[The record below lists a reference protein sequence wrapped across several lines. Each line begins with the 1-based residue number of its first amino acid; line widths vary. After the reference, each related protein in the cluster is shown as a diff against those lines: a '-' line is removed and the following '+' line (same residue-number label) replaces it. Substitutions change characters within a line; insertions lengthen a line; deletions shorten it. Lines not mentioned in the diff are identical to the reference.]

1 MSDATTDIEK
11 ARRKHTRLALEVKAI
26 ITLTNDHCFEGL
38 TKDMSFGGA
47 FVNLDSSSE
56 GQIPVGEEC
65 ELELQLG
72 AAGKPLKVI
81 IESRVVRA
89 GNGGI
94 GLEFCATTIEGYW
107 HFKNLMVYNSPE
119 AETLLTELETHPG
132 LVIEKNSE

>member
-1 MSDATTDIEK
+1 MTDETTDSEK
-11 ARRKHTRLALEVKAI
+11 SRRKHTRLDLQVKAI
-26 ITLTNDHCFEGL
+26 ITLENDHCFEGT

-47 FVNLDSSSE
+47 FVKLDSQSD
-56 GQIPVGEEC
+56 GDIPVGENC

-89 GNGGI
+89 AGGGV
-94 GLEFCATTIEGYW
+94 GLEFRATTIEGYW

-119 AETLLTELETHPG
+119 AEILLTELETHPG
-132 LVIEKNSE
+132 LVIDKNND